1 MPVLLTVLFL
11 SAVTGEPHSMAR
23 VGDFLGLFNLEF
35 YHKSSNRN
43 NRNRKNST
51 LFFREFYFLQSSAYF
66 FGAQDFIFM

>member
-1 MPVLLTVLFL
+1 VPVLLTVLFL

-23 VGDFLGLFNLEF
+23 VGDFLGLFNSEF
-35 YHKSSNRN
+35 YKKSSNRN

-51 LFFREFYFLQSSAYF
+51 LFFGQFYFLQNSVDY